1 VSCTELSLLGST
13 GSPQWSRARAEWLK
27 QIDRMV
33 FDDTNPVQLPPD
45 IELSVEDA
53 ERIWPGS

>member
-1 VSCTELSLLGST
+1 
-13 GSPQWSRARAEWLK
+13 
-27 QIDRMV
+27 MV